1 MKKIIQISK
10 IEMHVI
16 ETYQSP
22 TKNID
27 STNLLKEISDA
38 CYRNLWKEISL
49 YNETTM
55 QIKP

>member
-38 CYRNLWKEISL
+38 CYRNL
-49 YNETTM
+49 
-55 QIKP
+55 